1 MTTFEPAAWMAKME
15 GGGHT
20 ISIWN
25 GGILHWYPQGPRSL
39 SYDEETELY
48 RVYRGGDKA
57 TVRQKY
63 DALWDYLEQTGRV
76 AEPGPRALP

>member
-1 MTTFEPAAWMAKME
+1 MNWFPQDRRR
-15 GGGHT
+15 
-20 ISIWN
+20 SI
-25 GGILHWYPQGPRSL
+25 L

-48 RVYRGGDKA
+48 RVYRGGDEA

-76 AEPGPRALP
+76 AEPGPRAVS